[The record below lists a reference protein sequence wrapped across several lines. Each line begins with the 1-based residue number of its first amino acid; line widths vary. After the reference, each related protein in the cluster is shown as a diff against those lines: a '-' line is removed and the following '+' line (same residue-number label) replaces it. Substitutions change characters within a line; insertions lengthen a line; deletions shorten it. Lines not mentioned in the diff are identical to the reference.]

1 MKKIIPALLFA
12 ALFLT
17 FAACGSEDEPN
28 QPVSQMIESLDQNEN
43 DAHFKF
49 DINTDKDSSSIYIYN
64 VKFSEQMPVTVNIR
78 IDAPCTADK
87 TGKVFSFA
95 GTNIIPNL
103 MMGSTP
109 TPFPTLRVNNLRSV
123 VDVEKKTYSI
133 SFDCQG
139 TAMGKEINGH
149 YDKEGSLK

>member
-87 TGKVFSFA
+87 TGKVFTFA
-95 GTNIIPNL
+95 GTDIIPYMLREGTPVPAPGFAITNL
-103 MMGSTP
+103 TC
-109 TPFPTLRVNNLRSV
+109 N
-123 VDVEKKTYSI
+123 VDTKNKTFNIFFNSHNGEYSN
-133 SFDCQG
+133 S
-139 TAMGKEINGH
+139 GK
-149 YDKEGSLK
+149 LK